1 MTWVKFF
8 ILLWKGIVTGEEGAR
23 NQTDIGLVEDIEI
36 QLGTYE
42 ETQL

>member
-8 ILLWKGIVTGEEGAR
+8 ILLWKGIVIGEEGAG

-36 QLGTYE
+36 QLGTCE